1 MHSRL
6 LLLVVLPMAGLFAPT
21 AYGATIIKERRV
33 IETKGEGTETQ
44 VIESTFEGPNARIA
58 YVEGADPMMGEGGY
72 MLLRGNSIYMVNP
85 SARTY
90 MRMDQAELKAMTEQ
104 SQQLQKKNEEA
115 MGVAGGGGKK
125 TLKDFQFEPLTDE
138 AGPTLLGFPTRH
150 YKYRLKYK
158 ISESIPGQ
166 MAGMTVDETV
176 DRTEEFWSTTEP
188 VIKGATGRGPMAGM
202 AAEDVDAGLPPE
214 LLEAEK
220 TMSSKGFRL
229 KSSTESKETAG
240 FGGAMGKMAAIA
252 SMGMMSRT
260 DDKTEVRSTS
270 EVLEVR
276 QASVPKETF
285 EVPAGYTES
294 SMMGPG
300 RGMPNLNEMPGEQ
313 GESGMPDLNKVPGDN

>member
-1 MHSRL
+1 MHPRL
-6 LLLVVLPMAGLFAPT
+6 LLLAVLAMAGLFALS
-21 AYGATIIKERRV
+21 AHGATIIKERRV
-33 IETKGEGTETQ
+33 IDTKGEGTQMQ
-44 VIESTFEGPNARIA
+44 VIESTFEGPNARILH
-58 YVEGADPMMGEGGY
+58 VEGADPMMGEGGY

-104 SQQLQKKNEEA
+104 AKQLQKKNEEA
-115 MGVAGGGGKK
+115 MAAAGASGEK

-150 YKYRLKYK
+150 YKYRLRYK

-166 MAGMTVDETV
+166 MAGMTMDETV
-176 DRTEEFWSTTEP
+176 DRTEEFWATTEP
-188 VIKGATGRGPMAGM
+188 VIKGATGRAPMAGM
-202 AAEDVDAGLPPE
+202 AAEDVDQQLPPE

-240 FGGAMGKMAAIA
+240 FGGAMSKMARIG
-252 SMGMMSRT
+252 SLGMVGGS
-260 DDKTEVRSTS
+260 DKSEVRTTT

>member
-1 MHSRL
+1 MHPRL
-6 LLLVVLPMAGLFAPT
+6 PLLAIVPMAGLIALS
-21 AYGATIIKERRV
+21 AHGATIVKERRV
-33 IETKGEGTETQ
+33 TETKGEGTQTQ
-44 VIESTFEGPNARIA
+44 VMESTFDGPNARIA
-58 YVEGADPMMGEGGY
+58 YVEGGDPMMGEGGY
-72 MLLRGNSIYMVNP
+72 MLLRGNSMYMVNP
-85 SARTY
+85 STRTY
-90 MRMDQAELKAMTEQ
+90 IRMDQAELKAMTDQ
-104 SQQLQKKNEEA
+104 AKQAQKKNEEA
-115 MGVAGGGGKK
+115 MGAAGGGGK
-125 TLKDFQFEPLTDE
+125 TLKDFQFEPLADE
-138 AGPTLLGFPTRH
+138 AGPTMLGFPTRH

-166 MAGMTVDETV
+166 MAGMTMDETV
-176 DRTEEFWSTTEP
+176 DRTEEFWSTTEQ

-202 AAEDVDAGLPPE
+202 AGEDVDVELPPE
-214 LLEAEK
+214 VLEAEK

-240 FGGAMGKMAAIA
+240 MGGAMSKMARIA

-260 DDKTEVRSTS
+260 EDTTEVRTTT

-285 EVPAGYTES
+285 EVPPGYTES